1 LGALRNARATSAGGV
16 VHRTVEGHLQIVL
29 VHRRHPPLWA
39 LPKGTPNAGET
50 LEETALRETREETGL
65 QVEVEAPIR
74 AISYVFVRG
83 RMRFHK
89 SVHFFL
95 MRAMGGALADHDH
108 EFDEVA
114 WLPLDE
120 AMGLMT
126 HATERAIVEEAI
138 QLLSGDRSTQGASQ
152 GARQ

>member
-1 LGALRNARATSAGGV
+1 MGALRNARATSAGGV
-16 VHRTVEGHLQIVL
+16 VHRTVDGRVEIVL
-29 VHRRHPPLWA
+29 VHRRHPHLWA

-65 QVEVEAPIR
+65 HVEIEAPIR

-83 RMRFHK
+83 RTRFHK
-89 SVHFFL
+89 SVHFYL
-95 MRAMGGALADHDH
+95 MRAVGGALADHDH

-114 WLPLDE
+114 WLPVDE
-120 AMGLMT
+120 ALELMT
-126 HATERAIVEEAI
+126 HATERAVVEEAM
-138 QLLSGDRSTQGASQ
+138 QLLSSDASTQVASQ